1 MPTPQNVG
9 IINFA
14 NVITHFHDLTL
25 YYKKFSPK
33 TLTLKN
39 ERLKYPN
46 IEKAGKY
53 KKAVSPNTKLSLI
66 RKGEKGKCRLSTKPR
81 AA

>member
-39 ERLKYPN
+39 E
-46 IEKAGKY
+46 ISEKNKKEITSNQSVIVFY
-53 KKAVSPNTKLSLI
+53 K
-66 RKGEKGKCRLSTKPR
+66 G
-81 AA
+81 